1 MTGKW
6 RTRLFLTGSERE
18 DVYEMIDFLLDHEK
32 DSMEEEERHHR
43 WAALLTKL
51 VQGKGKNF
59 PVTLEKNK

>member
-1 MTGKW
+1 
-6 RTRLFLTGSERE
+6 
-18 DVYEMIDFLLDHEK
+18 MIDFLLDHEK